1 MNLNPGTRLGRY
13 EIKSLIGAGGMG
25 EVYLAEDTELGRLV
39 ALKILPA
46 DVAASGQRMQRFIQE
61 AKAASALNDQHIITV
76 FDIGEADGARFI
88 STEYVRGETLRARI
102 ARERLM
108 LNESFEIGVQIA
120 AALAAAHEAGI
131 AHRDIKPENI
141 MLRPDG
147 LVKVLDFGLAKLT
160 ESGQAGATTDT
171 EAPTRA
177 LVHTAPGVV
186 MGTYAYMSPEQ
197 ARGKETDTRTDIWSF
212 GVVLY
217 EMVTGRSPFVG
228 ETANDS
234 VAAILKTE
242 LPPLATYAPEAPA
255 ELQRIVRKCLQ
266 KNRDERYQT
275 TKDLLLDL
283 KTLKR
288 ELEIAEGL
296 AYASGLH
303 ATSPHASMTG
313 APNSV
318 VGASVNAGSALSN
331 ATARASVA
339 AATLDQQT
347 RETHGTNDAHGA
359 TRRRSLV
366 VPAIV
371 AALVIAA
378 LGFGIYFFA
387 GRHKAV
393 ARFAKLRFARLT
405 TTGRVKEAAISP
417 DGKYVVYVNDE
428 GGKQSLWLKQIATAQ
443 NVQIVTPSD
452 ALLAA
457 PVFSPDGNYVCY
469 LQSVDGGVTHT
480 LYQVAV
486 LGGASRKLIYDVDNR
501 VAFSPDGKRI
511 AFIRNTSDES
521 TVMIA
526 NADGTSEQRL
536 AAHKQSES
544 FFYLA
549 WSPDAKVIACAV
561 SRGTNNKA
569 LVAVASEGGAEKAIG
584 AQRWQSI
591 SSPAWLPDGSALV
604 LTAADKSD
612 QSQVW
617 LVSYPTGE
625 ARQVTNDLNGYHGGS
640 LTADA
645 SALVVLHSDL
655 QANIWIAPNGRA
667 DDARR
672 VTSGT
677 GKADGAAGLAWT
689 PDNRLIY
696 TLSAGGGADIW
707 AMDSSGGNQ
716 KQLTSAAGANS
727 YPTVTPDGR
736 YIIFL
741 AQRAGA
747 LALWR
752 MDADGGN
759 ARQLVAGEI
768 SFQSSASPDG
778 KWIVYTARAADSD
791 RANLWKIAIDGGAPV
806 RLTDL
811 NASLPSV
818 SPDGKQ
824 IAFRVVTDDPAAAA
838 SPRSLEVIP
847 FDGGQAAKVSE
858 LPSMPYRVLQWMPDG
873 RAIAYLDKRGG
884 VSNIWVVST
893 TGGQP
898 RQLTHFTSDGV
909 FYFAWSR
916 DGKSLALSRGE
927 QTTDAVLVSEDR

>member
-1 MNLNPGTRLGRY
+1 MSLNPGTRLGRY

-25 EVYLAEDTELGRLV
+25 EVYLAEDMELGRPV

-46 DVAASGQRMQRFIQE
+46 EVAADGQRMQRFIQE
-61 AKAASALNDQHIITV
+61 AKSASALSDPHIITV
-76 FDIGEADGARFI
+76 YEIGEADGARFI
-88 STEYVRGETLRARI
+88 STEYVRGETLRARM
-102 ARERLM
+102 ARERLT
-108 LNESFEIGVQIA
+108 LHESFEIGVQLA
-120 AALAAAHEAGI
+120 SALAAAHEAGI

-160 ESGQAGATTDT
+160 ERGQSGSTTDT

-186 MGTYAYMSPEQ
+186 MGTFAYMSPEQ

-217 EMVTGRSPFVG
+217 EMMSGHSPFAG
-228 ETANDS
+228 ETPNDS

-242 LPPLATYAPEAPA
+242 LPPLSLYAPDAPA
-255 ELQRIVRKCLQ
+255 ELQRIVRKSLQ

-275 TKDLLLDL
+275 IKDLLLDL

-288 ELEIAEGL
+288 ELEIAEGI

-313 APNSV
+313 APNSIA
-318 VGASVNAGSALSN
+318 GASVNAGSAISN

-339 AATLDQQT
+339 AATLDAQT
-347 RETHGTNDAHGA
+347 RETHGTSEAQGA
-359 TRRRSLV
+359 TKRRRLV
-366 VPAIV
+366 VPVVVV
-371 AALVIAA
+371 ALIIAA

-387 GRHKAV
+387 GRHKTGP
-393 ARFAKLRFARLT
+393 RFAKLRFARLT
-405 TTGRVKEAAISP
+405 TTGRVKEATISP

-457 PVFSPDGNYVCY
+457 PIFSPDGNYVCY

-511 AFIRNTSDES
+511 AFIRNTTSES
-521 TVMIA
+521 TLMLA

-569 LVAVASEGGAEKAIG
+569 LVAFASDGGAEKAIG

-617 LVSYPTGE
+617 IVSYPTGE

-640 LTADA
+640 LTADGG
-645 SALVVLHSDL
+645 ALVVLHSDL
-655 QANIWIAPNGRA
+655 QANIWIAPNGKP

-707 AMDSSGGNQ
+707 TMDSSGGNQ
-716 KQLTSAAGANS
+716 KQLTSAAVANS

-736 YIIFL
+736 YIVFL
-741 AQRAGA
+741 SQRAGA

-752 MDADGGN
+752 MDADGDN

-791 RANLWKIAIDGGAPV
+791 RANLWKIAIDGGAPM

-811 NASLPSV
+811 NASLPGV

-824 IAFRVVTDDPAAAA
+824 IAFRFVTDDPASA
-838 SPRSLEVIP
+838 SPRSLEVIS
-847 FDGGQAAKVSE
+847 FDGGQPTKVSE
-858 LPSMPYRVLQWMPDG
+858 LPSMPYRVLQWTPDG

-884 VSNIWVVST
+884 VSNIWIVPT

-927 QTTDAVLVSEDR
+927 QTTDAVLVSEDK